1 MKYRSTRSFVT
12 ATPAEAILAGIAP
25 DGGLYLPEKFSFPE
39 FSWKDT
45 VKKDFYGIATDV
57 LFALF
62 PEFSREEVAL
72 MVKNAYEGK
81 FETEDLTPTV
91 PVGEDYVLELFRGPT
106 CAFKDVALSILP
118 HLLVESRKKKGVSD
132 EIVILTATSGDT
144 GKAAL
149 QGFQDVE
156 GTKILVFY
164 PHGGVSRVQR
174 AQMVTQR
181 GENTFV
187 SAIEGNFD
195 DAQTGVKNIFNTFAK
210 ENTMAG
216 TGARLSSANSIN
228 IGRLAPQ
235 IVYYFKAYGDL
246 LGMGRIQMGDQVDF
260 VVPTGN
266 FGDILAGYFAKILG
280 LPVGKLVCASN
291 SNNVLT
297 DFIRTGTYDR
307 RRPFYQTASPS
318 MDILVSSNLER
329 LLFMLSDGDDSAT
342 ALWMKSLNEDG
353 VYTVPAE
360 LLSKLQ
366 SEFSGYDASDEKAA
380 QVLGKVYRETG
391 YLLDP
396 HTAVAMSAAIDYK
409 AEENPEN
416 PVVILATASPFKF
429 SRPVLA
435 AIGEDAEGDE
445 FDLLRRLSEKTGL
458 PIPKSLA
465 ELETLPERHKSVI
478 AKEKMPDFVLEQ
490 IQK

>member
-1 MKYRSTRSFVT
+1 MNQEENSMKYRSTRSFVT

-195 DAQTGVKNIFNTFAK
+195 DAQTGVKNIFNTFVILYPK
-210 ENTMAG
+210 ITRSY
-216 TGARLSSANSIN
+216 ARACHS
-228 IGRLAPQ
+228 
-235 IVYYFKAYGDL
+235 
-246 LGMGRIQMGDQVDF
+246 
-260 VVPTGN
+260 GN
-266 FGDILAGYFAKILG
+266 FSYVIFVCFPYFRSRKFSVKRKFCSIIFFHILKYDIKIL
-280 LPVGKLVCASN
+280 
-291 SNNVLT
+291 
-297 DFIRTGTYDR
+297 
-307 RRPFYQTASPS
+307 
-318 MDILVSSNLER
+318 
-329 LLFMLSDGDDSAT
+329 
-342 ALWMKSLNEDG
+342 
-353 VYTVPAE
+353 
-360 LLSKLQ
+360 
-366 SEFSGYDASDEKAA
+366 
-380 QVLGKVYRETG
+380 
-391 YLLDP
+391 
-396 HTAVAMSAAIDYK
+396 
-409 AEENPEN
+409 
-416 PVVILATASPFKF
+416 
-429 SRPVLA
+429 
-435 AIGEDAEGDE
+435 
-445 FDLLRRLSEKTGL
+445 
-458 PIPKSLA
+458 
-465 ELETLPERHKSVI
+465 
-478 AKEKMPDFVLEQ
+478 
-490 IQK
+490 